1 MATLTIRN
9 LSERAHD
16 ALRRRAA
23 SNRRSMEAE
32 ARLLIETLDAHEE
45 TPSHWNAI
53 RALQEHAIAAVG
65 GQEKT
70 GGITEAFLAGRDR
83 EWDEA

>member
-9 LSERAHD
+9 LSDRAHD

-32 ARLLIETLDAHEE
+32 ARLLIERLDAPE
-45 TPSHWNAI
+45 TTASLEAI
-53 RALQEHAIAAVG
+53 RALQQHAIAAAG
-65 GQEKT
+65 GQGKAR
-70 GGITEAFLAGRDR
+70 GVSDAFLAERRD
-83 EWDEA
+83 EWDET